1 MSDAE
6 EAAERVDDRV
16 DEARDVYKRQ
26 NRIVRAMWI
35 AVAVLLVVVGLALF
49 VFPGGPAWIVVPVG
63 LGMLG
68 AVFGSARRLLIR
80 SVRKGA
86 KAKNVAEDTNRKV
99 KALGVAALACLVAAV
114 VALIGLWI
122 VPG

>member
-1 MSDAE
+1 MPDEE
-6 EAAERVDDRV
+6 EAAERADDRV

-26 NRIVRAMWI
+26 NRIVRALWI
-35 AVAVLLVVVGLALF
+35 AVGVVLVLGGLALF

-68 AVFGSARRLLIR
+68 AVFGGARRLLRR
-80 SVRKGA
+80 SVRKGV
-86 KAKNVAEDTNRKV
+86 KAKNVAEDTKRKTKV
-99 KALGVAALACLVAAV
+99 LGVAALACLAAGV